1 MVVGA
6 TDKAQNAEMEN
17 ARLELFQ
24 KHQTSNTIMFGLLEY
39 ILLIATAGTLLQVEA
54 VAVRGPPR
62 LITVVPA
69 FTVSSLITAHS
80 ISRQVSRICLQVALV
95 NPATSFPVQNRQLYS
110 GNLNSETPGGSK
122 TAFLHWAVF

>member
-80 ISRQVSRICLQVALV
+80 ISR
-95 NPATSFPVQNRQLYS
+95 
-110 GNLNSETPGGSK
+110 
-122 TAFLHWAVF
+122 